1 MNKQETIAKIAENR
15 SNSLTKQFETVSL
28 GKPSGIKPVK
38 ITPEQKA
45 KRDRLE
51 DAKNRINLGYDD
63 AGDLF

>member
-1 MNKQETIAKIAENR
+1 MNKQETIAQIAENR
-15 SNSLTKQFETVSL
+15 QTSPTKNFETVSL
-28 GKPSGIKPVK
+28 GKPSGMKPVK
-38 ITPEQKA
+38 ITPEMKA

>member
-1 MNKQETIAKIAENR
+1 MNTQKLIAQLAEHR
-15 SNSLTKQFETVSL
+15 QASPTKNFETVSL
-28 GKPSGIKPVK
+28 GLTNTKKPVK

-51 DAKNRINLGYDD
+51 DAKNRIKLSDGD